1 MYEIIGL
8 KDSFMEMIALMLIY
22 LNTYLIDYEP
32 LSVFEF
38 IITFSVFIL
47 VYRFL
52 FWGILLRFKAFT
64 IESSKS

>member
-38 IITFSVFIL
+38 IITFFVFIL

-52 FWGILLRFKAFT
+52 F
-64 IESSKS
+64 